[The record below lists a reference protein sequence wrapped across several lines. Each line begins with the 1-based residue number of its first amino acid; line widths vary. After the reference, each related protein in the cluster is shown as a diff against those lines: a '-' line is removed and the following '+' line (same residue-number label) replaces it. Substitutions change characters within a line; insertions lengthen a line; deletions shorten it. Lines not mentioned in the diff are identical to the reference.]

1 MSRGYDGLEIDDFRG
16 SGFGWGRDSDRDDL
30 SPAWNSRFALH
41 NIHRE
46 EDRAD
51 RHDSAARERGDK
63 DRPPVLREERVR
75 QILSQRVRT
84 RYTDRNRQYSLRDSE
99 INTLG
104 EVGKFRVVG
113 MNDLAEF
120 AYNGDR
126 SRMEND
132 VESLARQGLLQETTI
147 ADTEHNPTQVVS
159 LTRQGHKLLSR
170 GKVVDSSQATYHGL
184 KKPKEAFH
192 DADLYRLYYKVS
204 DEIESRGG
212 RVVRVKLDYEM
223 KRELYA
229 RLARAAADK
238 RQDRDTVR
246 KEVAKRYHLKVVSG
260 RIPIPDLRIEY
271 VNENDCEIQRR
282 DLELATEHYR
292 PRGLS
297 EKARAGF
304 ELYARRGEADRLRR
318 IRDDRELSA
327 AIFSL

>member
-1 MSRGYDGLEIDDFRG
+1 MSRGYDGPEIDDFRD
-16 SGFGWGRDSDRDDL
+16 SGYGWGRDRDRDL
-30 SPAWNSRFALH
+30 SSDWNGRLALH
-41 NIHRE
+41 SVHRE
-46 EDRAD
+46 EERAD
-51 RHDSAARERGDK
+51 RRDSEGRERGDK
-63 DRPPVLREERVR
+63 DRPPVPREERVR

-84 RYTDRNRQYSLRDSE
+84 EYTDRNRQYSLRNSE

-113 MNDLAEF
+113 MSDLAKF

-126 SRMEND
+126 ARAEKD
-132 VESLARQGLLQETTI
+132 VENLERQGLTKQTMI
-147 ADTEHNPTQVVS
+147 ADPEHNPTQVVT
-159 LTRQGHKLLSR
+159 LTKVGQKLLSR
-170 GKVVDSSQATYHGL
+170 GKIVDSSQATYHGL
-184 KKPKEAFH
+184 KKPKEALH
-192 DADLYRLYYKVS
+192 DADLYRLYHKVG

-212 RVVRVKLDYEM
+212 RVLRVKLDYEM

-229 RLARAAADK
+229 RLARATADK
-238 RQDRDTVR
+238 RRGPATLR
-246 KEVAKRYHLKVVSG
+246 EEVARRYHLKVVSG

-271 VNENDCEIQRR
+271 VNENDNMIQRR

-304 ELYARRGEADRLRR
+304 ELYARRGQTDRLRR

>member
-1 MSRGYDGLEIDDFRG
+1 MSRGYDGPEIDDSRRPAL
-16 SGFGWGRDSDRDDL
+16 GWGRGADRDPSSD
-30 SPAWNSRFALH
+30 WNSRFALH
-41 NIHRE
+41 DIHRQ

-51 RHDSAARERGDK
+51 RLNSECRERSDR
-63 DRPPVLREERVR
+63 DRPSLPREERVR

-84 RYTDRNRQYSLRDSE
+84 KYTDRSRQYSLRDSE
-99 INTLG
+99 IHALG

-113 MNDLAEF
+113 TNDLAEF

-126 SRMEND
+126 WRARND
-132 VESLARQGLLQETTI
+132 IETLATQGLVTQTMI
-147 ADTEHNPTQVVS
+147 ADPEHNATLV
-159 LTRQGHKLLSR
+159 LTLTKEGHKLLSR
-170 GKVVDSSQATYHGL
+170 GKVVPSSQATYHGL

-192 DADLYRLYYKVS
+192 DADLYRLYHKVA

-212 RVVRVKLDYEM
+212 RVLQVKLDYEM

-229 RLARAAADK
+229 RLARATADK
-238 RQDRDTVR
+238 GRNQDALRE
-246 KEVAKRYHLKVVSG
+246 EVAKHYHLKVVSG
-260 RIPIPDLRIEY
+260 RIPIPDLRVEY
-271 VNENDCEIQRR
+271 VNENDNQIQRR

-304 ELYARRGEADRLRR
+304 ELYARPGETDRLRR